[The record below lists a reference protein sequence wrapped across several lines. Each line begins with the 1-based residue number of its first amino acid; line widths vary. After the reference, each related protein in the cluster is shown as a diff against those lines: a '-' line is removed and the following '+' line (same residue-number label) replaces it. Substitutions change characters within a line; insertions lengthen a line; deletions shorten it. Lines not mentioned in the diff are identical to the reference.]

1 MNPVQCDIA
10 ATLLPPE
17 AKDVT
22 ERIYRGF
29 PGNQL
34 PSDVRGDVGQ
44 LPPTV

>member
-1 MNPVQCDIA
+1 VKNTVPVGVWA
-10 ATLLPPE
+10 SA